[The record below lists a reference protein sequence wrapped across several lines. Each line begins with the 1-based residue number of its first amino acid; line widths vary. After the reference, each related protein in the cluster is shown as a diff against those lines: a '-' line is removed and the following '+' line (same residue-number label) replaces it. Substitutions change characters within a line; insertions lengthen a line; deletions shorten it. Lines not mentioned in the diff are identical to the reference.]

1 MHIGRRTACPE
12 SAGNPSMSA
21 IAQLRTATWTSH
33 QRLEKRID
41 FKARLETLGT
51 YRLHIQGMWG
61 FHAAI
66 EPRLASG
73 RFRDHLADH
82 EVRRKLPLLQRD
94 LEVLG
99 AAPTSVALLPHC
111 QVHPGL
117 RGSCSRLRL
126 RLCARRRN
134 AGWPDAAAAGRKE
147 TRPDRSVRR
156 GLPCQLWRG
165 RRGEVAGLGEA
176 LNSYCSTDQDLAR
189 AATAA
194 AATFT
199 ALEAWL
205 CGDCA

>member
-1 MHIGRRTACPE
+1 
-12 SAGNPSMSA
+12 MSA
-21 IAQLRTATWTSH
+21 IAELRTATWTSH

-51 YRLHIQGMWG
+51 YRSHIQGMWG

-82 EVRRKLPLLQRD
+82 AVRRKLPWLQRD

-111 QVHPGL
+111 
-117 RGSCSRLRL
+117 GSV
-126 RLCARRRN
+126 
-134 AGWPDAAAAGRKE
+134 PDCEDPAAAFGCAYVLEGATLGGRSLLPLVERKL
-147 TRPDRSVRR
+147 
-156 GLPCQLWRG
+156 GLTAVSGAAYLASYGEAVGERWR
-165 RRGEVAGLGEA
+165 AFGEA
-176 LNSYCSTDQDLAR
+176 LDSYCSTDQKLAR

-194 AATFT
+194 AATFS

>member
-1 MHIGRRTACPE
+1 
-12 SAGNPSMSA
+12 MSA

-82 EVRRKLPLLQRD
+82 EVRRKLPWLQRD

-111 QVHPGL
+111 
-117 RGSCSRLRL
+117 RFI
-126 RLCARRRN
+126 
-134 AGWPDAAAAGRKE
+134 PDCEDPAAAFGCAYVLEGATLGGRTLLPLVERKL
-147 TRPDRSVRR
+147 
-156 GLPCQLWRG
+156 GLTAVSGAAYLASYGEAVGERWR
-165 RRGEVAGLGEA
+165 AFGEA

-194 AATFT
+194 AATFS

-205 CGDCA
+205 CGECA